1 MSEPV
6 KSSIRQKWRPPLA
19 LVIGGTLA
27 AVLCLPLLGIGYF
40 RLAGNIL
47 GWGETAW
54 LIFWMAVIATAI
66 LGYLLWRLVLRP
78 VTALTAHANAVRE
91 GRGDTP
97 LPPHFGTPE
106 ITALGQAVVEMGATL
121 NNREAGLRAFSN
133 HVTHELKSPL
143 TSIKGAAELLE
154 GELEAEDRS
163 RLTQTILT
171 ATGQMQAQLD
181 ALRRLAA
188 ARDPVGPG
196 PSILSEMI
204 EEVSRDTGLPIS
216 LEGDAT
222 VPMDRQA
229 VQVILGHLAR
239 NAQAHGADRL
249 NISARRGGFQVSDN
263 GSGIAAGNRNRI
275 FDPFFTT
282 RRGSGG
288 TGMGLAIVQTM
299 LQAAGGTIR
308 LVPCQSGAMFQISF
322 PPAPERFR

>member
-1 MSEPV
+1 MPGR
-6 KSSIRQKWRPPLA
+6 IRQKWRPPLA

-27 AVLCLPLLGIGYF
+27 AVLCLPLIGIGYF
-40 RLAGNIL
+40 KLAGNIL

-78 VTALTAHANAVRE
+78 VYALTAHANAMRE
-91 GRGDTP
+91 GREDAP

-106 ITALGQAVVEMGATL
+106 ITALGQAVADMGATL

-154 GELEAEDRS
+154 GELDPEDRK

-171 ATGQMQAQLD
+171 ATGQMQDQLD

-196 PSILSEMI
+196 PSSLSDLTED
-204 EEVSRDTGLPIS
+204 VARDTGLDIT
-216 LEGDAT
+216 LKGNAT

-229 VQVILGHLAR
+229 VLVILGHLAR
-239 NAQAHGADRL
+239 NAKAHGAERMQ
-249 NISARRGGFQVSDN
+249 ISALPDGFSVHDN
-263 GSGIAAGNRNRI
+263 GPGIAAGNRDRI

-308 LVPCQSGAMFQISF
+308 LVPCQDGAMFRVSF
-322 PPAPERFR
+322 DTA

>member
-1 MSEPV
+1 MPGR
-6 KSSIRQKWRPPLA
+6 IRQKWRPPLA

-27 AVLCLPLLGIGYF
+27 VVLCLPLVGIAYF

-91 GRGDTP
+91 GREDAP

-106 ITALGQAVVEMGATL
+106 ITELGRAVADMGATL

-143 TSIKGAAELLE
+143 TSIRGAAELLQ
-154 GELEAEDRS
+154 GDLVPEDRA
-163 RLTQTILT
+163 RLTRTILT
-171 ATGQMQAQLD
+171 ATGRMQEQLD

-196 PSILSEMI
+196 PCNLSEVI
-204 EEVSRDTGLPIS
+204 AQAHRDTGLRIG
-216 LEGDAT
+216 LEGDA
-222 VPMDRQA
+222 VLPIDRQA
-229 VQVILGHLAR
+229 LLVILGHLAS
-239 NAQAHGADRL
+239 NAKAHGADRL
-249 NISARRGGFQVSDN
+249 DLRPTAEGFQAHDN
-263 GSGIAAGNRNRI
+263 GSGVAAGNRNRV

-282 RRGSGG
+282 RRGAGG

-322 PPAPERFR
+322 PES

>member
-1 MSEPV
+1 MPNQVSP
-6 KSSIRQKWRPPLA
+6 KIRQKWRPPLA

-27 AVLCLPLLGIGYF
+27 AVLCIPLLGVGYF

-54 LIFWMAVIATAI
+54 MIFWMAVSATAI

-91 GRGDTP
+91 GRSDAP

-106 ITALGQAVVEMGATL
+106 ITALGQAVVDMGATL

-143 TSIKGAAELLE
+143 TSIKGAAELLD
-154 GELEAEDRS
+154 GELDAQDRQ
-163 RLTQTILT
+163 RLTGTILT
-171 ATGQMQAQLD
+171 ATSQMQEQLD

-196 PSILSEMI
+196 PSKLSDVVETLRQEI
-204 EEVSRDTGLPIS
+204 SLPIT
-216 LEGDAT
+216 LQGDAIL
-222 VPMDRQA
+222 PMDKNA
-229 VQVILGHLAR
+229 MLVILGHLAR
-239 NAQAHGADRL
+239 NAQSHGADAIE
-249 NISARRGGFQVSDN
+249 ISGVPRGFLINDN
-263 GSGIAAGNRNRI
+263 GSGIAAGNRDRI

-288 TGMGLAIVQTM
+288 TGMGLAIVKTM
-299 LQAAGGTIR
+299 WQAAGGTIR
-308 LVPCQSGAMFQISF
+308 LLPCQSGAAFQINF
-322 PPAPERFR
+322 PT

>member
-1 MSEPV
+1 MSGR
-6 KSSIRQKWRPPLA
+6 IRQKWRPPLA

-27 AVLCLPLLGIGYF
+27 AVLCLPLIGIAYF
-40 RLAGNIL
+40 KLAGNIL

-78 VTALTAHANAVRE
+78 VYALTAHANAVRD
-91 GRGDTP
+91 GREDAT
-97 LPPHFGTPE
+97 LPPYFGTPE
-106 ITALGQAVVEMGATL
+106 ITALGQAVADMGATL

-143 TSIKGAAELLE
+143 TSIKGAAELLD
-154 GELEAEDRS
+154 GDLEPEDRK
-163 RLTQTILT
+163 RLTRTILT
-171 ATGQMQAQLD
+171 ATGQMQDQLD

-196 PSILSEMI
+196 PTRLA
-204 EEVSRDTGLPIS
+204 GLADDLRQDAG
-216 LEGDAT
+216 LEIVITGDAS
-222 VPMDRQA
+222 VPMDQQA
-229 VQVILGHLAR
+229 VLVILGHLAR
-239 NAQAHGADRL
+239 NAREHGADRL
-249 NISARRGGFQVSDN
+249 EIGPMPGGLLVTDN
-263 GSGIAAGNRNRI
+263 GSGIAAGNRNRV

-308 LVPCQSGAMFQISF
+308 LVPCQTGTMFAVEF
-322 PPAPERFR
+322 PGM

>member
-1 MSEPV
+1 MSGPI
-6 KSSIRQKWRPPLA
+6 KRKWRPPLA

-27 AVLCLPLLGIGYF
+27 VVLCVPLIGIAYF
-40 RLAGNIL
+40 KLAGNIL

-91 GRGDTP
+91 GRSDAP

-143 TSIKGAAELLE
+143 TSIKGAAELLD
-154 GELEAEDRS
+154 GELEVEDRK
-163 RLTQTILT
+163 RLTKTILT
-171 ATGQMQAQLD
+171 ATAQMQEQLN

-188 ARDPVGPG
+188 ARDPVGTG
-196 PSILSEMI
+196 PSRLSDVVAN
-204 EEVSRDTGLPIS
+204 VSAGDGLAISLTGDTQLPI
-216 LEGDAT
+216 D
-222 VPMDRQA
+222 PQA
-229 VQVILGHLAR
+229 ALVILEHLAR
-239 NAQAHGADRL
+239 NAQQHGADQL
-249 NISARRGGFQVSDN
+249 QIIATGDGFEARDN
-263 GSGIAAGNRNRI
+263 GRGVAPGNRARI

-282 RRGSGG
+282 RRGNGG
-288 TGMGLAIVQTM
+288 TGMGLAIVATM
-299 LQAAGGTIR
+299 LQAAGGTVALLQSAEGAAFEIR
-308 LVPCQSGAMFQISF
+308 F
-322 PPAPERFR
+322 PDV

>member
-1 MSEPV
+1 MSEQLNTR
-6 KSSIRQKWRPPLA
+6 IRKKWRPPLA

-27 AVLCLPLLGIGYF
+27 AVLCVPLLGIGYF
-40 RLAGNIL
+40 RLAGNVL

-54 LIFWMAVIATAI
+54 MIFWMAVIATAV

-91 GRGDTP
+91 GRHDAP

-106 ITALGQAVVEMGATL
+106 ITELGQAVVEMGATL

-143 TSIKGAAELLE
+143 TSIRGAAELLD
-154 GELEAEDRS
+154 GELEPEDRQ

-171 ATGQMQAQLD
+171 ATAQMQEQLD

-196 PSILSEMI
+196 PSRLSELAD
-204 EEVSRDTGLPIS
+204 EVSQETGLSIL
-216 LEGDAT
+216 LEGDAH
-222 VPMDRQA
+222 VPMDRDA

-239 NAQAHGADRL
+239 NAQAHGADRVV
-249 NISARRGGFQVSDN
+249 IKATTGGFQISDN

-282 RRGSGG
+282 RRGAGG

-308 LVPCQSGAMFQISF
+308 LVPCQAGASFQINFSNV
-322 PPAPERFR
+322 

>member
-1 MSEPV
+1 MSGR
-6 KSSIRQKWRPPLA
+6 IRQKWRPPLA

-27 AVLCLPLLGIGYF
+27 AVLCLPLIGIGYF

-54 LIFWMAVIATAI
+54 MIFWMAIIATAV

-78 VTALTAHANAVRE
+78 VTALTAHANAMRE
-91 GRGDTP
+91 GRVDAP

-106 ITALGQAVVEMGATL
+106 ITALGQAVVDMGATL

-154 GELEAEDRS
+154 GDLAPEDRAG
-163 RLTQTILT
+163 LTRTILT
-171 ATGQMQAQLD
+171 ATAQMQEQLD

-196 PSILSEMI
+196 PSRLSELI
-204 EEVSRDTGLPIS
+204 EELRHDTGLT
-216 LEGDAT
+216 LALTGDAT
-222 VPMDRQA
+222 LPMDRQA
-229 VQVILGHLAR
+229 MRVILGHLAR

-249 NISARRGGFQVSDN
+249 DIRALPDGFHLGDN
-263 GSGIAAGNRNRI
+263 GTGIAAGNRARI

-299 LQAAGGTIR
+299 LQAAGGTIG
-308 LVPCQSGAMFQISF
+308 LVPCQNGTMFRISF
-322 PPAPERFR
+322 GAP